1 MRLRAF
7 RTMQRCWS
15 PVIWYR
21 TTAPVI
27 CAFAASS
34 ATSRSLCCVSPAI
47 TTSPRPCAENSK
59 ARRFRFAVRTRRKA
73 GNSSCSTATT
83 PATSAGACGRT
94 NPHGPP
100 RPHPHRP
107 STRWSV
113 CIITPS
119 PWAAAGWTP
128 WASLS
133 RKRSGAS
140 SIPTPTSVPWC
151 GDTSTRRTM
160 AGAATCACS
169 RLRRPA
175 PSSCPR
181 AIGTRSI
188 RGRPR
193 TGISTCMPMA
203 ASTPRFI
210 GSSRCRCASHLH
222 ARPTSRLGLI
232 LLGLLL
238 CITVRADGALHSLWE
253 LHGKHNTVY
262 LLGSIHVL
270 RPNDYPLAPVVLD
283 AYTHA
288 GSLLMEVN
296 LDEINSE
303 QVQAE
308 MLASAILSDGK
319 TLPDVLGKQRYE
331 RAAALAHEIG
341 VELSK
346 FDQFAPWFA
355 AEAISELQLT
365 QLGFQPENGVE
376 MYFMD
381 RAHSDGKSVDGLE
394 TVHDQISVFQNMSLD
409 AQAEYLLSSLE
420 QAHDLP
426 KEVDSMVRAWQ
437 RGDTRWFESELQS
450 DLGHDPDLYQSV
462 LLARNRKWVP
472 KIEALLNSD
481 KNYLVIVGTGH
492 LAGRGSVV
500 DLLKK
505 DGIVATQR

>member
-1 MRLRAF
+1 
-7 RTMQRCWS
+7 
-15 PVIWYR
+15 
-21 TTAPVI
+21 
-27 CAFAASS
+27 
-34 ATSRSLCCVSPAI
+34 
-47 TTSPRPCAENSK
+47 
-59 ARRFRFAVRTRRKA
+59 
-73 GNSSCSTATT
+73 
-83 PATSAGACGRT
+83 
-94 NPHGPP
+94 
-100 RPHPHRP
+100 
-107 STRWSV
+107 
-113 CIITPS
+113 
-119 PWAAAGWTP
+119 
-128 WASLS
+128 
-133 RKRSGAS
+133 
-140 SIPTPTSVPWC
+140 
-151 GDTSTRRTM
+151 
-160 AGAATCACS
+160 
-169 RLRRPA
+169 
-175 PSSCPR
+175 
-181 AIGTRSI
+181 
-188 RGRPR
+188 
-193 TGISTCMPMA
+193 
-203 ASTPRFI
+203 
-210 GSSRCRCASHLH
+210 LH

-238 CITVRADGALHSLWE
+238 CVTVRADGALHSLWE

-303 QVQAE
+303 RVQAE
-308 MLASAILSDGK
+308 MLASATLSGGK

-341 VELSK
+341 VELSS

-381 RAHSDGKSVDGLE
+381 RARSDGKSVDGLE

-450 DLGHDPDLYQSV
+450 DLGRDSDLYQSV

-492 LAGRGSVV
+492 LAGQGSVV

>member
-1 MRLRAF
+1 
-7 RTMQRCWS
+7 
-15 PVIWYR
+15 
-21 TTAPVI
+21 
-27 CAFAASS
+27 
-34 ATSRSLCCVSPAI
+34 
-47 TTSPRPCAENSK
+47 
-59 ARRFRFAVRTRRKA
+59 
-73 GNSSCSTATT
+73 
-83 PATSAGACGRT
+83 
-94 NPHGPP
+94 
-100 RPHPHRP
+100 
-107 STRWSV
+107 
-113 CIITPS
+113 
-119 PWAAAGWTP
+119 
-128 WASLS
+128 
-133 RKRSGAS
+133 
-140 SIPTPTSVPWC
+140 
-151 GDTSTRRTM
+151 
-160 AGAATCACS
+160 
-169 RLRRPA
+169 
-175 PSSCPR
+175 
-181 AIGTRSI
+181 
-188 RGRPR
+188 
-193 TGISTCMPMA
+193 
-203 ASTPRFI
+203 
-210 GSSRCRCASHLH
+210 LH
-222 ARPTSRLGLI
+222 ARPTSRPGLI

-238 CITVRADGALHSLWE
+238 CVTVRADGALHSLWE

-308 MLASAILSDGK
+308 MLASATLSDGK

-341 VELSK
+341 VELST

-381 RAHSDGKSVDGLE
+381 RARSDGKSVDGLE

-409 AQAEYLLSSLE
+409 AQAEYLMSSLE

-450 DLGHDPDLYQSV
+450 DLGHDSDLYQSV
-462 LLARNRKWVP
+462 LVARNRKWVP

-492 LAGRGSVV
+492 LAGQGSVI